1 MIEMNLPQ
9 RTRSDAEKRID
20 DLNPSASSAVNSIH
34 IWSHMTVQRIN
45 QISGEIVDAAMKVH
59 TALGPGLLESAY
71 EACLKHELTRRGLKV
86 LSQVTLPVI
95 YDGVKID
102 VGYRID
108 LLVED
113 AVIVELKA
121 VEKLTPLNEAQLL
134 SYLKLS
140 GRKLGLLINFNVEH
154 LKNGIKRIAN
164 GL

>member
-1 MIEMNLPQ
+1 
-9 RTRSDAEKRID
+9 
-20 DLNPSASSAVNSIH
+20 
-34 IWSHMTVQRIN
+34 
-45 QISGEIVDAAMKVH
+45 
-59 TALGPGLLESAY
+59 LESAY
-71 EACLKHELTRRGLKV
+71 EGCLKHELTKRGLKV
-86 LSQVTLPVI
+86 LSQVTLPVS

-121 VEKLTPLNEAQLL
+121 VERLTPLNEAQLL